1 MIRREAGKGKKHLKK
16 QGGAILDDQA
26 GKKEA
31 EKSSKKAARGDLR

>member
-1 MIRREAGKGKKHLKK
+1 MTRWGKRKGKKHLKK